1 MKAGWL
7 AGLTSAYHVDRKA
20 VPASGLGS
28 MQQGMRAGLTHRRR
42 RQGEGQ
48 RALMVEE
55 RVCVAE
61 AKQVKRLGGAAR
73 DRMLEGGRTVDVSR
87 VGSPGGC
94 SGSGSRV
101 SEACRMRPRCGGV
114 VGGADEL
121 LQRRM
126 VWRCL
131 ACGGRRRRRETRR
144 RRGRSAGDTAG
155 RRVGS
160 VHCWRDAMRWQGGV
174 ARWGIRRGRWPE
186 TAG

>member
-1 MKAGWL
+1 M
-7 AGLTSAYHVDRKA
+7 
-20 VPASGLGS
+20 
-28 MQQGMRAGLTHRRR
+28 
-42 RQGEGQ
+42 
-48 RALMVEE
+48 
-55 RVCVAE
+55 CVAE

-126 VWRCL
+126 VGGVLHAVDDAGGARHVGGEGGQRATQPGGVLAVCTAGGMRCDGRAAWR
-131 ACGGRRRRRETRR
+131 AGGYGAGAGLKRRASG
-144 RRGRSAGDTAG
+144 RGRG
-155 RRVGS
+155 
-160 VHCWRDAMRWQGGV
+160 
-174 ARWGIRRGRWPE
+174 RGR
-186 TAG
+186 G